1 MSVEGTKYR
10 YICNKCDQCNYPR
23 VTVDSHVSQSK
34 FTNADRI
41 RAMSDEEIANFLCNV
56 GDCDRRCPAKN
67 GDCIF
72 SNSTCRST
80 WLEWLKKEQ

>member
-10 YICNKCDQCNYPR
+10 YVCNKCDQCNYPR
-23 VTVDSHVSQSK
+23 ITVDSHVSQSK

-56 GDCDRRCPAKN
+56 GDCDRRCPQRMVIVSFLILLAEVH
-67 GDCIF
+67 GL
-72 SNSTCRST
+72 SG
-80 WLEWLKKEQ
+80 